1 MIRLLIVYGAI
12 HINVLLVSLFLA
24 GYLEVELLLFLQVGF
39 LAVMSWDWLH
49 YGKGFYP
56 ISWKKRMVWILLS
69 LVFMVFVS
77 LLVRL
82 FAIEVSQNQETLMTV
97 QREVSFV
104 SFLLFL
110 VNASI
115 VEEYCYRELLWE
127 RLINPLAQIIV
138 TSLLFAFAHHPSSL
152 ATWLSYGSLGLTLG
166 MVRLKTDNLTSIF
179 LHVAW
184 NGLVLSLSLM

>member
-12 HINVLLVSLFLA
+12 HVNVLLVSLFLV
-24 GYLEVELLLFLQVGF
+24 GYLDEELLLLLQAGF
-39 LAVMSWDWLH
+39 LAIMSWDWLH
-49 YGKGFYP
+49 YGKGFSP
-56 ISWKKRMVWILLS
+56 ISWKKRMVWILSS
-69 LVFMVFVS
+69 LVFMVFLS

-82 FAIEVSQNQETLMTV
+82 LASEMPQNQETLMTV
-97 QREVSFV
+97 QRQVPFV

-115 VEEYCYRELLWE
+115 AEEYCYRELLWE
-127 RLINPLAQIIV
+127 KLSKPLAQFLL
-138 TSLLFAFAHHPSSL
+138 TSFLFALAHHPSSP

-184 NGLVLSLSLM
+184 NGLVLSLSLV